1 MRDQAANLRQ
11 LVKIKE
17 NEQTAIS
24 KSNTRIITIT
34 SGKGGVGKTN
44 LTVNLGIILQNM
56 GYKVLIIDADL
67 GLGNVDILL
76 GISSRYNLSHVI
88 FNNMNIY
95 DVITIGPS
103 GIMILPGG
111 NGLLELAN
119 MESVKLDRFI
129 RELVKLDSMA
139 DIILIDTGA
148 GLSNNNIKMILAAN
162 EVILITT
169 PEPTSLMDAYGV
181 VKIVSS
187 IERNTNFNLIMNRV
201 EDKNE
206 ATTNIKNFQK
216 AGKRFLDVEIS
227 KLGVVDNSYLV
238 SKCIKAQRPFVLE
251 YPNSKISK
259 QLKNIANHIVGI
271 DKQPKT
277 TMTTYILKLFNIFKN
292 N

>member
-1 MRDQAANLRQ
+1 MVRKMRDQAANLRQ

-111 NGLLELAN
+111 NGPWN
-119 MESVKLDRFI
+119 
-129 RELVKLDSMA
+129 
-139 DIILIDTGA
+139 
-148 GLSNNNIKMILAAN
+148 
-162 EVILITT
+162 
-169 PEPTSLMDAYGV
+169 
-181 VKIVSS
+181 
-187 IERNTNFNLIMNRV
+187 
-201 EDKNE
+201 
-206 ATTNIKNFQK
+206 
-216 AGKRFLDVEIS
+216 
-227 KLGVVDNSYLV
+227 
-238 SKCIKAQRPFVLE
+238 
-251 YPNSKISK
+251 
-259 QLKNIANHIVGI
+259 
-271 DKQPKT
+271 
-277 TMTTYILKLFNIFKN
+277 
-292 N
+292 